1 MNNIKNND
9 PEPSGRISFEWQT
22 SYRLIFER
30 SVFAESGRYIGSDAI
45 VDAMLEKSFRYDLF
59 SRGKNI
65 RSYEWRGCNNDVA
78 SFDVRYR
85 GDIVD
90 TGVMATDIEITA

>member
-1 MNNIKNND
+1 MEEYLSND
-9 PEPSGRISFEWQT
+9 KRRTGWFSREASLLNR
-22 SYRLIFER
+22 
-30 SVFAESGRYIGSDAI
+30 RYIGSDAI
-45 VDAMLEKSFRYDLF
+45 VDAMLEKSFRYNLF